1 MKQPEQE
8 FLNKYR
14 PEEYEK
20 PSVAVDLLVFTIE
33 ASCLKLVMI
42 RREEMPFRNMLA
54 LPGVFVKLTES
65 LEEAAYRG
73 IEEETRLKDIYL
85 EQLYTWGDPGRDP
98 RMRIISVS
106 YMALVPIHKIHL
118 LKGQRITEAGLYPV
132 EELLAEG
139 TEIAFDH
146 KRMIACARERIK
158 NKTEYTDVAFAFLPE
173 EFTLPRLQRIYE
185 ILLGKELYKANFR
198 KKVKE
203 LVEET
208 DHYTKGASHRPS
220 QYYRRKL

>member
-1 MKQPEQE
+1 
-8 FLNKYR
+8 
-14 PEEYEK
+14 
-20 PSVAVDLLVFTIE
+20 
-33 ASCLKLVMI
+33 
-42 RREEMPFRNMLA
+42 MPFRNMLA

-73 IEEETRLKDIYL
+73 IEEETGLKDIYL

-118 LKGQRITEAGLYPV
+118 LKGQRTTEAGLYPV